1 MAFADVDESTPIIS
15 PSIKPHYSPHRT
27 TTHPLTSS
35 ILWESEGSPKHLWW
49 WWYGG
54 VGYLSVKQAS
64 FSPPPKSTGSKIGTM
79 SLGSRGGDHCS
90 CFLDIK
96 VHLKANMHGASCQT
110 MSQRGEAA
118 SGSGHDGA
126 LAATV
131 LAGLERVLLHRLVSF
146 LWYCTP
152 NSGSPLRIFF

>member
-1 MAFADVDESTPIIS
+1 M
-15 PSIKPHYSPHRT
+15 
-27 TTHPLTSS
+27 
-35 ILWESEGSPKHLWW
+35 
-49 WWYGG
+49 
-54 VGYLSVKQAS
+54 GYLSVKHAS
-64 FSPPPKSTGSKIGTM
+64 FSLPPKSTGSKIGTM
-79 SLGSRGGDHCS
+79 SLGSRGDDHCS

-152 NSGSPLRIFF
+152 NSGSPLRIFFFFKRKATHNICRLGLFLKFLFPQNSSPSCAIMARGKQMP